1 MIIHLLFLIG
11 ITHCMAM
18 DMPVIPATLNPHS
31 GQTPDSVCV
40 PLGGRGKFNPDGTAV
55 LVGTE
60 QEDRFITNKGDLH
73 IQEVASGKKTSLEKS
88 TSSAIDPKKS
98 YGHDW
103 YKFSWSPRGSLIKAE
118 YFTQIK
124 TMVPG
129 QDDWRGKETEI
140 EIPLKVLKVWNTQGK
155 LLYQRHQSFGNKTY
169 FSADD
174 AYLLVKER
182 ENPLWVF
189 DARTGALLATLG
201 KPTHHE
207 LRLPVDP
214 CNAWILQLS
223 PDLKETFFYN
233 QGNFSLVGCINAWA
247 EKWSTDGSKLVGY
260 ETPEFDSPNEHTC
273 QFRNGKYLAHFCVI
287 YNRQLQKTHQFNCV
301 WLQRFGISSNQKIV
315 TAYNHEEQMNYDLET
330 GSTVQLKSNSYE
342 RKYGQ
347 FLLPDGSSTISLDIN
362 QEGQFTDITVLQ
374 KDALERCIQVPKF
387 INRIRFTRI
396 PEIILLASYVQAEY
410 LLDTKTCAVIP
421 CTWDFTKSLHKQEPV
436 SFVNQDGYYI
446 TKEKNRHYLRKLS

>member
-1 MIIHLLFLIG
+1 MFVFVYILIMG
-11 ITHCMAM
+11 ITCHAM
-18 DMPVIPATLNPHS
+18 DLSIGKESLRPPQDIN
-31 GQTPDSVCV
+31 PDSFCV
-40 PLGGRGKFNPDGTAV
+40 QLAGRGKFSPDGTAV

-60 QEDRFITNKGDLH
+60 NEDPFIRNKGDLH

-88 TSSAIDPKKS
+88 TSSALDPKKS

-124 TMVPG
+124 TIVPG
-129 QDDWRGKETEI
+129 QDDWRGKETEM
-140 EIPLKVLKVWNTQGK
+140 EVPLKVLKVWNTQGK
-155 LLYQRHQSFGNKTY
+155 LLYQRHQSFGNKNY

-182 ENPLWVF
+182 EIPLWVF
-189 DARTGALLATLG
+189 DARTGALLAALG
-201 KPTHHE
+201 QPTHHE

-223 PDLKETFFYN
+223 PDLKETYFYN
-233 QGNFSLVGCINAWA
+233 QENFSWVGCINAWA
-247 EKWSTDGSKLVGY
+247 EKWSTDGSKIVGY

-273 QFRNGKYLAHFCVI
+273 QVRNGKYLAHFCVI
-287 YNRQLQKTHQFNCV
+287 YNRQLQKTHRFNSG
-301 WLQRFGISSNQKIV
+301 WLQRFSISSNQKIV
-315 TAYNHEEQMNYDLET
+315 TAYNHEEQINYDLET

-342 RKYGQ
+342 RKYGE
-347 FLLPDGSSTISLDIN
+347 FLLPDGSGKISLNIN
-362 QEGQFTDITVLQ
+362 HEGECTFIKILQ
-374 KDALERCIQVPKF
+374 KDAPERCIQVPKF
-387 INRIRFTRI
+387 INRIRFTRM
-396 PEIILLASYVQAEY
+396 PEIILLASYGQAEY

-421 CTWDFTKSLHKQEPV
+421 CTWDFTKSLHKQETV
-436 SFVNQDGYYI
+436 TFVNQDGYYI